1 MDIKKKTMS
10 KMPFISEELVLYLY
24 WIEERERIRQ
34 KKEDANAEPPWTED
48 EIFKMFKFCQVYRED
63 DRTTRWFAAHIR
75 RPLSAEPEVVM
86 ATIIFRFF
94 NLIETGRTLLEHN
107 LHLDWDKEK
116 AIEEVSKQPK
126 WVTGAYIVKTP
137 NRMNKV
143 KGVAECVTHI
153 WVERERLVSS
163 LEKMTTLQEAWEFL
177 LQYPYI
183 GPFVA
188 YEIVTDLRHTYILDE
203 ATDICSWANAG
214 PGAMRGLNRL
224 TGRPLGFCKRSHDWN
239 KEMQELYA
247 ICQEELRIKYR
258 MPFEMREVEGGLC
271 EFDKYSRILK
281 GEGRTRSVYDY
292 SKRDRPIIED
302 LYKGESK
309 WAN

>member
-1 MDIKKKTMS
+1 MSLIEKKGKT
-10 KMPFISEELVLYLY
+10 FINEEVDRYLY
-24 WIEERERIRQ
+24 WIEERESIRR
-34 KKEDANAEPPWTED
+34 KKEDADADPPWTED
-48 EIFKMFKFCQVYRED
+48 EIFKTFKFCQVYRED

-75 RPLSAEPEVVM
+75 RPLSTEPEVIM

-107 LHLDWDKEK
+107 LHLDWNREK
-116 AIEEVSKQPK
+116 AIEEVGKQPK

-143 KGVAECVTHI
+143 TGVAECVTHI

-188 YEIVTDLRHTYILDE
+188 YEIVTDLRHTYVLDE

-239 KEMQELYA
+239 KEMQELYV

-302 LYKGESK
+302 LHKGESK